1 MGYMTD
7 GLTFNALRAANEKR
21 MEEWP
26 GNDKVTVEFRGLE
39 VAGEAGELA
48 KALLEVMGNVGAA
61 LEALKKYLRAQY
73 GIKGTVTTMPEVA
86 LEMGDVLISLD
97 LLAQKL
103 GINLGDAAVGAFNRT
118 SDKYGLRTHI
128 GYDNEWHLREPV
140 DRG

>member
-97 LLAQKL
+97 L
-103 GINLGDAAVGAFNRT
+103 GDAAVGAFNRT